1 MYLDGKPTI
10 NVFPTWLETF
20 WICIWSLIESG
31 IVLYFKKPSVLV
43 LITDLQFVLFLLS
56 VSVFLKYKA
65 SEYHL
70 LLQD

>member
-1 MYLDGKPTI
+1 MYLDRKPTI

-20 WICIWSLIESG
+20 WIWIWSLIGSG

-56 VSVFLKYKA
+56 VPVFLKYKA

-70 LLQD
+70 LPQD